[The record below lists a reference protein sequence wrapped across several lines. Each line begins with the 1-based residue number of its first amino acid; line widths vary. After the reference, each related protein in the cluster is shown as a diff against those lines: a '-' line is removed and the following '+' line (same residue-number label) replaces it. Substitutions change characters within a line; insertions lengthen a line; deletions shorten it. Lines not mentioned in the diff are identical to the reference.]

1 MIVTDQQVRKLLM
14 EHQKTGVIKTAAM
27 MAGMNRKTAAGYI
40 GDGQLPSERKSGHE
54 WRTKPDPFE
63 VYWPEVAAKLQ
74 DAPELEAK
82 ALFEWLTERYP
93 GMFQAGQVRT
103 LQRRIQQWR
112 GLPMCLG
119 AAGPAVRQAHGMLA
133 PPYLAASGNADRL
146 SGGRQ
151 LETQAGLNRRQQR
164 ERRVVLLCFLCCLL
178 LKRTW

>member
-14 EHQKTGVIKTAAM
+14 EHQKIGVIKTAAM

-103 LQRRIQQWR
+103 LNGGSSR
-112 GLPMCLG
+112 GGCCMARTGRFTSNRTISLGCVCLRTS
-119 AAGPAVRQAHGMLA
+119 PA
-133 PPYLAASGNADRL
+133 
-146 SGGRQ
+146 
-151 LETQAGLNRRQQR
+151 
-164 ERRVVLLCFLCCLL
+164 
-178 LKRTW
+178 